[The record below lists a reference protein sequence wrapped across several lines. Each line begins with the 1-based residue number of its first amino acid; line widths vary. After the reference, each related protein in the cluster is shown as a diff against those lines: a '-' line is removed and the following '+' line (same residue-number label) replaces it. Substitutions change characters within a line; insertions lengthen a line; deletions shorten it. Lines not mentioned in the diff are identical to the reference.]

1 MFQDPSRRKDGM
13 NLKEAKERQV
23 RGVPNMIFYCRSVHY
38 YIRVCLPFIEG
49 SGSLMSQHSESTVAS
64 AAVLARP

>member
-23 RGVPNMIFYCRSVHY
+23 RGVPNMIFYCCSVHY
-38 YIRVCLPFIEG
+38 YIRVFTLYRRQWVP
-49 SGSLMSQHSESTVAS
+49 HVS
-64 AAVLARP
+64 A